1 MIDKNLMGRLGMM
14 LFLAKEKQMELAFTD
29 EAQNELLDKLIEKRL
44 DYYVNYGIFDV
55 LTHDEME
62 ADEADRMRDCLIK
75 VGLFFSWVNDEEND
89 SWHYFLKRG

>member
-44 DYYVNYGIFDV
+44 DYYVNYGIFDI

-62 ADEADRMRDCLIK
+62 ADEADGMRDCLIK
-75 VGLFFSWVNDEEND
+75 AGLFFSWVNDEEND